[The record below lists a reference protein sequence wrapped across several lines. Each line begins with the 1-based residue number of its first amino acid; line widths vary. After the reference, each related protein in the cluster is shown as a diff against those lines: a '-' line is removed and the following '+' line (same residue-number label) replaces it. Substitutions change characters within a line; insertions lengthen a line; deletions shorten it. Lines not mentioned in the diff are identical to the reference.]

1 MCSRFHRGLEEEGRM
16 GKLERFPASFFF
28 FFYKC
33 GLVILFEVIKLK
45 CGRCFFVHVQEQNII
60 RSQT

>member
-1 MCSRFHRGLEEEGRM
+1 M